1 MEANQNWPKM
11 PLNLKHNHSNYPT
24 AENLKFINLGL

>member
-1 MEANQNWPKM
+1 M

-24 AENLKFINLGL
+24 AENLKFINLAH